1 MLGARK
7 REGWGFQLQAG
18 RKNIHRARQA
28 GLSTVGALGCAGW
41 CKQRSAQ
48 EGLVNETWAVCGNSL
63 AVQRSGLGALNAGVL
78 GQGTEISQ
86 AARHGQKTKLLK
98 KKKKSWAVWSPLL
111 LINHIVKTLNGTPVG
126 EGYGRVNIWKDSS
139 TIVIIS
145 KLGNA

>member
-1 MLGARK
+1 MLGAIK

-48 EGLVNETWAVCGNSL
+48 GCLVNETWPVCGNSV

-86 AARHGQKTKLLK
+86 AVRHGHKIVK
-98 KKKKSWAVWSPLL
+98 KKKKKNWAVWSPLL

-139 TIVIIS
+139 IIITIS
-145 KLGNA
+145 KLGNAY